1 MENNNLHCNID
12 KLPRRLHVQKLT
24 SRTIQLYIY
33 LIDPTKST
41 ELTSVNLRM
50 KTKEVVEVTI
60 LSSERLYQQQLCNIL
75 LLFRMNY
82 VVVSEDEAG
91 EGIEIPVE
99 DDGTVLLTTLCAQV
113 HIKHFLL
120 LMKSKLTQN

>member
-1 MENNNLHCNID
+1 
-12 KLPRRLHVQKLT
+12 
-24 SRTIQLYIY
+24 
-33 LIDPTKST
+33 
-41 ELTSVNLRM
+41 M
-50 KTKEVVEVTI
+50 KTKEVVEVMI

-113 HIKHFLL
+113 HIKHFFVVNEIKISSELRA
-120 LMKSKLTQN
+120 